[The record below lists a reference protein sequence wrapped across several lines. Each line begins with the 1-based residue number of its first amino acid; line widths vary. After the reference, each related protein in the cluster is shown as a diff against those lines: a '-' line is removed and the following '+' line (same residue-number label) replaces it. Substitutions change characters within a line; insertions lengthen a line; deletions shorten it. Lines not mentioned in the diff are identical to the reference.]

1 MASSGYDGGQLDMED
16 LDKCMFCNEC
26 VKTAVANGQPD
37 LLSVHHNQDKFIFS
51 LEVLLSIV
59 PQYRV
64 WAN

>member
-1 MASSGYDGGQLDMED
+1 MED